1 MKEVVIQIPTV
12 EAEQNIEI
20 DVKINGK
27 KIKKRYRVEIIAF
40 EEKENTSEDKVDVL
54 KRVIKEHDRDWKL
67 VQIGLPSENRIPV
80 MFQKKGEIVIEE

>member
-1 MKEVVIQIPTV
+1 MKEVVIQIPTF

-40 EEKENTSEDKVDVL
+40 EENENTSEEKVEVL

-67 VQIGLPSENRIPV
+67 VHIGLPADNRIPV
-80 MFQKKGEIVIEE
+80 MFQKKGEIVEEG